1 MLHIILLILKIIGII
16 LLCILG
22 IVLLVIITVLFVPVR
37 YKIDFSIYEYGSIKC
52 RVSWLL
58 HIISV
63 NVGYGKQKNGEMGLY
78 KNIKLFGIN
87 LLGIRKKSHDKKND
101 DTTEKQ
107 DKISIYDSKN
117 DIVDE
122 KNTYENKNTEN
133 SYNLE
138 TASDDEIVKKPVAA
152 DVNINKSDETDSY
165 DSDEE
170 SISDFTDTEPEY
182 HEEEKHKK
190 DNILKKI
197 SSKIRKI
204 LFKIKSV
211 CGKIK
216 KMSAKARSVKEFVEL
231 DETKE
236 TVRFIKGQL
245 GILIEHVRPRI
256 VRGHIKFGTGDPA
269 YTAEL
274 LGIYYLISKGRYK
287 KMYMEPD
294 FDNAVLDGEVH
305 IKGRIVVFSLVMMAI
320 KIYKNE
326 NLKTTISNGKNLKEE
341 L

>member
-63 NVGYGKQKNGEMGLY
+63 NVGYGKQKNGQMGLY

-101 DTTEKQ
+101 DTTEKH

-133 SYNLE
+133 SYNFE
-138 TASDDEIVKKPVAA
+138 TASDDEIVKNPVTT
-152 DVNINKSDETDSY
+152 VKESDEADSY
-165 DSDEE
+165 DNGGE
-170 SISDFTDTEPEY
+170 SIRNFADTEPEY
-182 HEEEKHKK
+182 DEETKRKK
-190 DNILKKI
+190 DNIFKKI

-236 TVRFIKGQL
+236 AVRFIKGQL

-305 IKGRIVVFSLVMMAI
+305 IKGRIVVFSLVVMAI

>member
-63 NVGYGKQKNGEMGLY
+63 NVGYGKQKSGEMGLY

-101 DTTEKQ
+101 DTTEKN

-138 TASDDEIVKKPVAA
+138 TASDDEIVKNPVTA
-152 DVNINKSDETDSY
+152 DIKESDETDSY
-165 DSDEE
+165 DGDEE
-170 SISDFTDTEPEY
+170 SIRNFADTEPEY
-182 HEEEKHKK
+182 DEETKRKK
-190 DNILKKI
+190 DNIFKKI

-216 KMSAKARSVKEFVEL
+216 KMSAKTRSVKEFVEL

-236 TVRFIKGQL
+236 TIRFIKGQL

-305 IKGRIVVFSLVMMAI
+305 IKGRIVVFSLVVMAI

>member
-1 MLHIILLILKIIGII
+1 M
-16 LLCILG
+16 
-22 IVLLVIITVLFVPVR
+22 
-37 YKIDFSIYEYGSIKC
+37 
-52 RVSWLL
+52 
-58 HIISV
+58 
-63 NVGYGKQKNGEMGLY
+63 
-78 KNIKLFGIN
+78 
-87 LLGIRKKSHDKKND
+87 
-101 DTTEKQ
+101 
-107 DKISIYDSKN
+107 
-117 DIVDE
+117 
-122 KNTYENKNTEN
+122 
-133 SYNLE
+133 
-138 TASDDEIVKKPVAA
+138 
-152 DVNINKSDETDSY
+152 
-165 DSDEE
+165 
-170 SISDFTDTEPEY
+170 
-182 HEEEKHKK
+182 
-190 DNILKKI
+190 
-197 SSKIRKI
+197 
-204 LFKIKSV
+204 FKIKSV

-236 TVRFIKGQL
+236 TIRFIKGQL

-305 IKGRIVVFSLVMMAI
+305 IKGRIVVFSLVVMAI

>member
-101 DTTEKQ
+101 DTTEKH

-122 KNTYENKNTEN
+122 K
-133 SYNLE
+133 
-138 TASDDEIVKKPVAA
+138 
-152 DVNINKSDETDSY
+152 
-165 DSDEE
+165 
-170 SISDFTDTEPEY
+170 
-182 HEEEKHKK
+182 KH
-190 DNILKKI
+190 I
-197 SSKIRKI
+197 
-204 LFKIKSV
+204 
-211 CGKIK
+211 
-216 KMSAKARSVKEFVEL
+216 
-231 DETKE
+231 
-236 TVRFIKGQL
+236 
-245 GILIEHVRPRI
+245 
-256 VRGHIKFGTGDPA
+256 
-269 YTAEL
+269 
-274 LGIYYLISKGRYK
+274 
-287 KMYMEPD
+287 
-294 FDNAVLDGEVH
+294 
-305 IKGRIVVFSLVMMAI
+305 
-320 KIYKNE
+320 
-326 NLKTTISNGKNLKEE
+326 
-341 L
+341 